1 MNTPPSVSDNAP
13 GAAAP
18 RPDTSSD
25 PTLPLGTEEPQ
36 AGAARASS
44 PLARLLRWE
53 TLLVLLLVGVVLL
66 NVRLSPYFWDAN
78 NILDDTS
85 TFMEIGI
92 IALPLTLI
100 IVAGQIDLSVAST
113 AALGA
118 VIFATLN
125 HAGLNVWASC
135 VVALLVG
142 TVAGLVNGLIVTV
155 VKLPSLVVTLGTYAL
170 YRGLAN
176 GILGSGEI
184 SSFPSAFA
192 GIDQRYL
199 PGTHIPAPL
208 VIFAVLALAVAFL
221 LHGTVFGR
229 YVFAIGNNEQASRFS
244 GVAVDRIVIILFA
257 LSGLFS
263 VLAGLVLTSRVQT
276 ARSDTATGFELVA
289 ITVAVLGGANIFGGE
304 GSVPGTV
311 LALFVIGLLQ
321 NGLTLANVGAEIQTI
336 AVGALLILSILVP
349 NIARRARAS
358 WVVWPGRGSGKGGE
372 RVRSGRTLPR
382 SSP

>member
-1 MNTPPSVSDNAP
+1 MWPIRPP
-13 GAAAP
+13 
-18 RPDTSSD
+18 
-25 PTLPLGTEEPQ
+25 
-36 AGAARASS
+36 
-44 PLARLLRWE
+44 
-53 TLLVLLLVGVVLL
+53 
-66 NVRLSPYFWDAN
+66 
-78 NILDDTS
+78 
-85 TFMEIGI
+85 
-92 IALPLTLI
+92 
-100 IVAGQIDLSVAST
+100 
-113 AALGA
+113 
-118 VIFATLN
+118 
-125 HAGLNVWASC
+125 
-135 VVALLVG
+135 
-142 TVAGLVNGLIVTV
+142 TVAISSRTMHRVSKKGQSRV
-155 VKLPSLVVTLGTYAL
+155 
-170 YRGLAN
+170 
-176 GILGSGEI
+176 LGSGEI

>member
-1 MNTPPSVSDNAP
+1 
-13 GAAAP
+13 
-18 RPDTSSD
+18 
-25 PTLPLGTEEPQ
+25 
-36 AGAARASS
+36 
-44 PLARLLRWE
+44 
-53 TLLVLLLVGVVLL
+53 LVLLLVGVVLL

-85 TFMEIGI
+85 TFVEIGI

-125 HAGLNVWASC
+125 HAGLNVWAAC

-184 SSFPSAFA
+184 SQFPPAFA

-199 PGTHIPAPL
+199 PGTHVPAPL
-208 VIFAVLALAVAFL
+208 VIFAVLALAVGFL
-221 LHGTVFGR
+221 LHATVFGR
-229 YVFAIGNNEQASRFS
+229 YVFAIG
-244 GVAVDRIVIILFA
+244 IILFA

-289 ITVAVLGGANIFGGE
+289 IAVAVLGGANIFGGE

-349 NIARRARAS
+349 GIARRARAS

-372 RVRSGRTLPR
+372 RVRSGRALPR

>member
-1 MNTPPSVSDNAP
+1 MNTPPPLSNNAP

-18 RPDTSSD
+18 RPDTSSN
-25 PTLPLGTEEPQ
+25 PTLPLGTEDPR
-36 AGAARASS
+36 AGAARAAS

-85 TFMEIGI
+85 TFVEIGI

-125 HAGLNVWASC
+125 HAGLNVWAAC

-184 SSFPSAFA
+184 SQFPPAFA

-199 PGTHIPAPL
+199 LGTHVPAPL
-208 VIFAVLALAVAFL
+208 VIFAVLALAVGFL
-221 LHGTVFGR
+221 LHSTVFGR

-244 GVAVDRIVIILFA
+244 GVAVDRVVVILFA

-321 NGLTLANVGAEIQTI
+321 NGLHASQRRGRDPDDRRGRAPDPVDPGA
-336 AVGALLILSILVP
+336 GH
-349 NIARRARAS
+349 RAS
-358 WVVWPGRGSGKGGE
+358 CPCVVGRVAGARIRE
-372 RVRSGRTLPR
+372 RR
-382 SSP
+382 